1 MDIFKSLYRQV
12 FSVTPESYEALA
24 LRLFQFQ
31 YAHNPVYGAY
41 VDYLGVAPQRI
52 TEMADI
58 PFLPIELF
66 KRHRVVT
73 GSWKEECVFESS
85 GTTGAVTSKHFVYDP
100 RFYLQNCRL
109 LFEKT
114 YGESADYTVLAL
126 LPSYLERSGSSLV
139 CMAEDFINRSADKR
153 SGFFL
158 HNTTELVSLLTELVK
173 EGKKTLLLGV
183 TFGLLALADKYRLYL
198 KNVVVMET
206 GGMKGR
212 REEMLRTQVH
222 KILQNAFGVDRVH
235 SEYGMTEL
243 FSQAYAKGGGIFKPA
258 GPLRVLMRDIN
269 DPLTISNELRSGGLN
284 LIDLANVHS
293 CCFIETGDLGKVH
306 ANGSFEVLGRL
317 DHSDIRGCNLML
329 A

>member
-31 YAHNPVYGAY
+31 YAHNPIYGAY
-41 VDYLGVAPQRI
+41 VDYLGVAQRI
-52 TEMADI
+52 TELADI

-73 GSWKEECVFESS
+73 GSWKEGCVFESS

-114 YGESADYTVLAL
+114 YGEPADYTVLAL

-183 TFGLLALADKYRLYL
+183 TFGLLALADKYRLDL

-212 REEMLRTQVH
+212 REEMLRTEVH
-222 KILQNAFGVDRVH
+222 EILQNAFGIDQVH

-243 FSQAYAKGGGIFKPA
+243 FSQAYSKGGGIFKPA
-258 GPLRVLMRDIN
+258 GPLRVLMRDVN
-269 DPLTISNELRSGGLN
+269 DPLTVSNELRSGGLN
-284 LIDLANVHS
+284 IIDLANVHS

-306 ANGSFEVLGRL
+306 ANGSFEVLERL